1 MGKVSLILVLLLII
15 TACKSE
21 YGPQESIKNYIN
33 YRFSSNQTKTETLS
47 LLTGQLYSEI
57 EKMDDKE
64 FEQFSNVSEIKKKKF
79 KILTNNCG
87 QIKCF
92 ITYIVKYEKFDK
104 KNKSFLVDTKKVA
117 ELLYVDNEWKI
128 SDVSNI
134 KTFYNS
140 LEEIAP

>member
-1 MGKVSLILVLLLII
+1 MEKLSSILVLLLMI

-21 YGPQESIKNYIN
+21 YGPQESLRNYVN
-33 YRFSSNQTKTETLS
+33 YRFSSDQTKEETLS

-57 EKMDDKE
+57 KKMDDQE
-64 FEQFSNVSEIKKKKF
+64 FDQFSRVNEINKKKF
-79 KILTNNCG
+79 KILANNCEEK
-87 QIKCF
+87 KCF
-92 ITYIVKYEKFDK
+92 ITYIVKYEKFDNK
-104 KNKSFLVDTKKVA
+104 DKSFLVDTKKVA